1 MGVLGSGL
9 FDANHHEDALSVQE
23 AVLAMRRRLGASEED
38 ILIMKSN
45 LAASYQS
52 FGRREEALQIE
63 RDVYSGHLK
72 LDGEEHAHTL
82 LAATNY
88 ADSLKILGRF
98 EEAKALLRKTIPI
111 ARRVLGESNT
121 ITFDMRWTCAVALY
135 RDPGATLDNLREAMT
150 TLDDTERI
158 ARRVL
163 GGAHPTTAWIE
174 NNMREARAALRAHA
188 AARIGRTFRTIW
200 RRREKLAPVDE

>member
-111 ARRVLGESNT
+111 ARRVLGEGNELGLG
-121 ITFDMRWTCAVALY
+121 MRMNYAVALY
-135 RDPGATLDNLREAMT
+135 RDPSATLDDLREAVT
-150 TLDDTERI
+150 TLEDTERI

-163 GGAHPTTAWIE
+163 SGAHPLTTSLE
-174 NNMREARAALRAHA
+174 DDLQDARAARDALQ
-188 AARIGRTFRTIW
+188 
-200 RRREKLAPVDE
+200 K